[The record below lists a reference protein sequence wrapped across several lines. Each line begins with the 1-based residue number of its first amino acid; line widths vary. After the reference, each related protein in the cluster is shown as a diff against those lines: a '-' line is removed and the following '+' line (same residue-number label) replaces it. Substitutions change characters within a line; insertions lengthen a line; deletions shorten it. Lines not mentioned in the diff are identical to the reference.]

1 VTTPPRNPRRLT
13 ALGAAALLGLAM
25 TTLGVAAVGVRPA
38 SAAGVGYVRL
48 AHLSPDTPAVDV
60 YLASLSGAIE
70 PKKFPAV
77 GYGVM
82 SQYLPLPP
90 GGYAVAM
97 RAVGAPADS
106 APSLTT
112 QASVEAGKAYTVAGV
127 GRHADLGLRVLVDDL
142 MLPPKDKAKC
152 RVIQASIREPVLDV
166 SVAGGRSL
174 ASGVPF
180 ATTTDYWA
188 VEPGAWKL
196 QLKGGAAGAPTTVNL
211 SLAAGGV
218 YSVLVLDGKVAGLAV
233 EVRTDAK
240 GDSSAP
246 NGGVNTGGGGTAPTP
261 HAGVAPALGAAL
273 LLATAILLGLSV
285 RRRRPSRVQP
295 SVPILVDGRR

>member
-1 VTTPPRNPRRLT
+1 MTHPPRRRPRSF
-13 ALGAAALLGLAM
+13 AAPASAFLALAM
-25 TTLGVAAVGVRPA
+25 VMMAFGAAVGATIGARPA

-60 YLASLSGAIE
+60 YLSSLTGAIE
-70 PKKFPAV
+70 AKKFPAV

-82 SQYLPLPP
+82 SAYLALPP

-97 RAVGAPADS
+97 RTVGAPADS
-106 APSLTT
+106 APILTT

-142 MLPPKDKAKC
+142 TLPPKDKAKC

-166 SVAGGRSL
+166 SVVGGPTL
-174 ASGVPF
+174 ASGVAF
-180 ATTTDYWA
+180 ATTTEYWPVA
-188 VEPGAWKL
+188 PGALKL
-196 QLKGGAAGAPTTVNL
+196 QLKGGASSAPITVNVNA
-211 SLAAGGV
+211 AAGGV

-233 EVRTDAK
+233 EVRVDAK

-246 NGGVNTGGGGTAPTP
+246 NGGINTGGGGTAWTP
-261 HAGVAPALGAAL
+261 RTPMSSAAPAG
-273 LLATAILLGLSV
+273 ILLMSLILIGWLA
-285 RRRRPSRVQP
+285 RRRLRPAPLDPHR
-295 SVPILVDGRR
+295 

>member
-1 VTTPPRNPRRLT
+1 MTKSPRPR
-13 ALGAAALLGLAM
+13 AVVGAAALLGLAIAM

-70 PKKFPAV
+70 AKKFPAV

-82 SQYLPLPP
+82 SKYLALPP

-106 APSLTT
+106 APILTT
-112 QASVEAGKAYTVAGV
+112 QASVESGKAYTVAGV

-142 MLPPKDKAKC
+142 ALPPKNQAKC

-166 SVAGGRSL
+166 SAVGGATL

-180 ATTTDYWA
+180 ATTTAYWPVA
-188 VEPGAWKL
+188 PGPWKL
-196 QLKGGAAGAPTTVNL
+196 QLKGGASSAPTTVNVN
-211 SLAAGGV
+211 LAAGGV

-233 EVRTDAK
+233 EVRIDAK

-246 NGGVNTGGGGTAPTP
+246 NGGVNTGGGGTARTP
-261 HAGVAPALGAAL
+261 HTLMAPAVPV
-273 LLATAILLGLSV
+273 AILLTALIVVGWLA
-285 RRRRPSRVQP
+285 RRRAYPVLP
-295 SVPILVDGRR
+295 DMRR